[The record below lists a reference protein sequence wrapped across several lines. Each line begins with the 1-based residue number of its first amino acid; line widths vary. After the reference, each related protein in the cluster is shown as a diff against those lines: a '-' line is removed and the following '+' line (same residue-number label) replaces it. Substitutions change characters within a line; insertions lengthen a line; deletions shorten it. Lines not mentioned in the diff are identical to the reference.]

1 MSKTERVKDP
11 MDLFAEDPAM
21 KGGWDMKI
29 SRAFLIQGLALSLV
43 LVCLGA
49 PAVAG
54 EVVRLSIATGPVNAT
69 WYPLGGAMTKI
80 VGKQC
85 PDIAITL
92 ETGNAVKNCRTV
104 GGNPNVIALTNLDN
118 AYFAVKGE
126 GDFKEKIPLAAMMK
140 GHFSQVH
147 ILSLEEFGI
156 NRVEDL
162 RGKTVGIGAPASGH
176 EATARPV
183 LATYGITYQDIK
195 AKWLGPP
202 EMVDALK
209 DKTIAAA
216 FIFAGIPVPGITELA
231 ITHKIKLIPIR
242 QEMIAKIIEK
252 YPYFS
257 AYQIPAGTYKGQS
270 YPVDTLGIESY
281 LVANAALSQNVVYK
295 IVKAIG
301 ENVDE
306 LAAIHPLGKFWTA
319 ERAAQNI
326 IIPRHPGSESYLR
339 ERGLLK

>member
-1 MSKTERVKDP
+1 
-11 MDLFAEDPAM
+11 
-21 KGGWDMKI
+21 MKI
-29 SRAFLIQGLALSLV
+29 SKVIITLVSVLSLV
-43 LVCLGA
+43 LTALGA
-49 PAVAG
+49 PAVAD

-118 AYFAVKGE
+118 AFFAVRGE
-126 GDFKEKIPLAAMMK
+126 GDFKEKIPLMGMMK

-147 ILSLEEFGI
+147 ILTLEEFGI

-162 RGKTVGIGAPASGH
+162 RGKPVGIGAPASGH

-183 LATYGITYQDIK
+183 LGTYGITYQDMK

-216 FIFAGIPVPGITELA
+216 FIFAGIPIPGITELA
-231 ITHKIKLIPIR
+231 LTHKIKLIPIS
-242 QEMIAKIIEK
+242 QEMIAKIVEK
-252 YPYFS
+252 YPYFFP
-257 AYQIPAGTYKGQS
+257 YQIPAGTYKGQS
-270 YPVDTLGIESY
+270 YPVNTVSIESY
-281 LVANAALSQNVVYK
+281 LVSNSALSQNVVYK

-306 LAAIHPLGKFWTA
+306 LAAIHPLGKFWTS
-319 ERAAQNI
+319 ERAAQNM
-326 IIPRHPGSESYLR
+326 IIPRHPGSEKYLR
-339 ERGLLK
+339 EKGLLK